1 MTNIKIAKP
10 FLKWAGG
17 KTQLICDIERT
28 LPTKITQ
35 KNLLTSSH
43 LLAVVQF
50 FFGCLTTFQN
60 LKKQ

>member
-17 KTQLICDIERT
+17 KTQLINDIERT

-35 KNLLTSSH
+35 EKFTYIEPFVGSGAVFFWDAKQFPIKSLT
-43 LLAVVQF
+43 
-50 FFGCLTTFQN
+50 
-60 LKKQ
+60 